1 MFLKLI
7 NVPLF
12 LISLSIGF
20 FVTYITHKQKVIYV
34 YPNPD
39 NEHKILFEDRAENCY
54 KFTPKKVNCPTDSN
68 KIRDYRIQ

>member
-1 MFLKLI
+1 MFFKLI

-12 LISLSIGF
+12 LISLSIGL
-20 FVTYITHKQKVIYV
+20 FVTYLTRKQTVIYV

-39 NEHKILFEDRAENCY
+39 NENKVLFQDRAENCY
-54 KFTPKKVNCPTDSN
+54 KFTPKKVDCPADPN